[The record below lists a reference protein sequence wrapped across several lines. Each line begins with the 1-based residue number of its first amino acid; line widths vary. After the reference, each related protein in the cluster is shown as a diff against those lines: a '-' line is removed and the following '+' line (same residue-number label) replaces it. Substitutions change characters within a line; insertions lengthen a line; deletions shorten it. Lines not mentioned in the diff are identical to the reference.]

1 MYEQIGVFIK
11 DLGFPI
17 FVAAYLLI
25 TFRKTLKDNNKV
37 IEKNTEVLKELVIL
51 VKNING
57 KNKKKQATTQNWLE
71 KNKPFK
77 KE

>member
-1 MYEQIGVFIK
+1 MYETIASFIK

-25 TFRKTLKDNNKV
+25 SFRKTLKENNEV
-37 IEKNTEVLKELVIL
+37 IEKNTEAVKELHIL

-57 KNKKKQATTQNWLE
+57 KNKKKR
-71 KNKPFK
+71 
-77 KE
+77 

>member
-1 MYEQIGVFIK
+1 MCETVASFMK

-25 TFRKTLKDNNKV
+25 SFRKTLKENNDV
-37 IEKNTEVLKELVIL
+37 IEKNTEAVKELVVL

-57 KNKKKQATTQNWLE
+57 RNSKENRKNAKR
-71 KNKPFK
+71 KN
-77 KE
+77 

>member
-1 MYEQIGVFIK
+1 MYETITSFIK

-25 TFRKTLKDNNKV
+25 SFRKTLKENNDV
-37 IEKNTEVLKELVIL
+37 IEKNTEAVKELHSL

-57 KNKKKQATTQNWLE
+57 KNKKNRL
-71 KNKPFK
+71 
-77 KE
+77 

>member
-1 MYEQIGVFIK
+1 MIYAQIADFIK

-25 TFRKTLKDNNKV
+25 NFRKTLKENNNV
-37 IEKNTEVLKELVIL
+37 IGKNTEALKELVIL

-57 KNKKKQATTQNWLE
+57 RNRKNAKG
-71 KNKPFK
+71 KN
-77 KE
+77 

>member
-1 MYEQIGVFIK
+1 MYETIASFIK

-25 TFRKTLKDNNKV
+25 SFRKTLKENNNV
-37 IEKNTEVLKELVIL
+37 IEKNTEAVKELHSL

-57 KNKKKQATTQNWLE
+57 KNR
-71 KNKPFK
+71 KNAKG
-77 KE
+77 

>member
-1 MYEQIGVFIK
+1 MYETIASFIK

-25 TFRKTLKDNNKV
+25 SFRKTLKENNDV
-37 IEKNTEVLKELVIL
+37 IEKNTEAVKELHSL

-57 KNKKKQATTQNWLE
+57 KNKKNRL
-71 KNKPFK
+71 
-77 KE
+77 

>member
-1 MYEQIGVFIK
+1 MYETIASFIK

-25 TFRKTLKDNNKV
+25 NFRKTLKDNSTI
-37 IEKNTEVLKELVIL
+37 IEKNTEALKELVTL

-57 KNKKKQATTQNWLE
+57 KNKKK
-71 KNKPFK
+71 
-77 KE
+77 

>member
-1 MYEQIGVFIK
+1 MYETIASFIK

-25 TFRKTLKDNNKV
+25 NFRKTLKDNSA
-37 IEKNTEVLKELVIL
+37 IIQKNTEALNELVTL

-57 KNKKKQATTQNWLE
+57 KNKKK
-71 KNKPFK
+71 
-77 KE
+77 